1 MSLFSGGLNTL
12 RSVQDEG
19 LAGQQSSLDQ
29 SLGASV
35 MAGIN
40 DMPVVRIGD
49 WLRHETKSTEGDTL
63 SPEDANARYGIR
75 GVLNFDRPVSSALA
89 QTLNDEKQADLI
101 RQNTIR
107 NRPGGAINSILN
119 TTAGALP
126 AFLDPINYAAA
137 LIPGLGEERIG
148 LALGSAAAR
157 AEGLGMERVAGGLL
171 SAGRLN
177 SRAGAALSGSL
188 PGRVV
193 QGASQGA
200 IGMAALEPLNMY
212 LDRDEHND
220 WSMGQA
226 LRDIG
231 FGSIMGGGLHG
242 LGHAFG
248 RRLERAGTSARG
260 QVLADGLA
268 SMASDS
274 PGNAE
279 SLLNIHEVQNAR
291 DELDRTMAGH
301 GAEPDETVSQ
311 PPLRDRIADDLSQ
324 LRQSHADTLDEAA
337 LYERPDD
344 EPEPPDAAAP
354 QPAMPTG
361 KPPSAPS
368 LFTFLT
374 HHGGVL
380 DEGGELKSNDI
391 HRQRIGLVRRN
402 GGMSLDTARERA
414 IEHGYLRPDA
424 DISDLLDAMVE
435 ESHGRKVFPNG
446 EQSGQMT
453 DLSGIEDH
461 HRERA
466 ADDADA
472 AARAADITLTPEEH
486 AHATEAI
493 LSGLHPDAAM
503 EDALRVSGH
512 ATWERYADML
522 DHGRA
527 THMERIGARQE
538 LLHALTRQRLGLYA
552 QHLDSGLEGLDLYDL
567 AGSIL
572 KKDSPEDA
580 VEQALRLIEA
590 ERGKGHDASWQGH
603 VEEAYQNARQ
613 RLDAIQQDAAEA
625 IMRNLHGHEDHEVTQ
640 SRAGLAAQREA
651 APSPEQGQDVSPL
664 PTSGIEH
671 LDLSA
676 AGNNPAMVGRM
687 PSGIEGVPDW
697 PVLISDG
704 EKAHTPYKKDG
715 KTVYYATGR
724 HHIMERHGHQLKASG
739 FDDADSYISHILK
752 NANEVRLDERN
763 GSYFIIVRGEKNTS
777 SAKHDATV
785 TELKKKDGYYLV
797 KTAAPFKSGYL
808 NKKTLL
814 QEGRRTTP
822 SDRNGQDHPLNPAG
836 HMPDDQKPSATVGAE
851 EVSSGTLATEED
863 GNQEGKL
870 LWDGSRPNLSHPAE
884 KSADLPPPSPEK
896 SGSDGVYTSS
906 RHSSSSDNGNTAPKS
921 QAITEAQS
929 YSDQI
934 DRQLAA
940 LGDQISP
947 EELAEIRREK
957 DLSDG
962 NADALT
968 SAAACLTRKAP

>member
-19 LAGQQSSLDQ
+19 LAGQQSSLEQ

-35 MAGIN
+35 MEGIN

-63 SPEDANARYGIR
+63 TPEDANARYGIR

-137 LIPGLGEERIG
+137 LIPGLGEERIS
-148 LALGSAAAR
+148 LVLGSAAAR
-157 AEGLGMERVAGGLL
+157 AEGLGMESVADGLL

-177 SRAGAALSGSL
+177 SRAGAALSSSL

-200 IGMAALEPLNMY
+200 IGMVALEPLNMY

-260 QVLADGLA
+260 QVLADGLT

-279 SLLNIHEVQNAR
+279 SLLTIHEVQNAR

-301 GAEPDETVSQ
+301 GAEPDETMSQ
-311 PPLRDRIADDLSQ
+311 APLRDRVADDLSRLQ
-324 LRQSHADTLDEAA
+324 QSHADTLDEAA

-344 EPEPPDAAAP
+344 EPEQPDAAAP

-361 KPPSAPS
+361 RPP
-368 LFTFLT
+368 
-374 HHGGVL
+374 
-380 DEGGELKSNDI
+380 
-391 HRQRIGLVRRN
+391 Q
-402 GGMSLDTARERA
+402 
-414 IEHGYLRPDA
+414 
-424 DISDLLDAMVE
+424 
-435 ESHGRKVFPNG
+435 
-446 EQSGQMT
+446 
-453 DLSGIEDH
+453 
-461 HRERA
+461 A
-466 ADDADA
+466 ADDADE

-503 EDALRVSGH
+503 EDALRVSRH
-512 ATWERYADML
+512 TTWERYADML

-527 THMERIGARQE
+527 THMERIGATQE

-590 ERGKGHDASWQGH
+590 ERGKGHEASWQGH
-603 VEEAYQNARQ
+603 VEEAYQDARR

-640 SRAGLAAQREA
+640 SRAGLAAQRED
-651 APSPEQGQDVSPL
+651 APDPE
-664 PTSGIEH
+664 
-671 LDLSA
+671 
-676 AGNNPAMVGRM
+676 
-687 PSGIEGVPDW
+687 
-697 PVLISDG
+697 
-704 EKAHTPYKKDG
+704 
-715 KTVYYATGR
+715 TG
-724 HHIMERHGHQLKASG
+724 HG
-739 FDDADSYISHILK
+739 
-752 NANEVRLDERN
+752 
-763 GSYFIIVRGEKNTS
+763 
-777 SAKHDATV
+777 
-785 TELKKKDGYYLV
+785 
-797 KTAAPFKSGYL
+797 
-808 NKKTLL
+808 
-814 QEGRRTTP
+814 
-822 SDRNGQDHPLNPAG
+822 
-836 HMPDDQKPSATVGAE
+836 
-851 EVSSGTLATEED
+851 
-863 GNQEGKL
+863 
-870 LWDGSRPNLSHPAE
+870 
-884 KSADLPPPSPEK
+884 
-896 SGSDGVYTSS
+896 
-906 RHSSSSDNGNTAPKS
+906 
-921 QAITEAQS
+921 ITEAQS

>member
-19 LAGQQSSLDQ
+19 LAGQQSSLEQ

-40 DMPVVRIGD
+40 DMPVARIGD

-107 NRPGGAINSILN
+107 NGPDGIISGTLN
-119 TTAGALP
+119 TVAGAAP

-171 SAGRLN
+171 SAEGLN
-177 SRAGAALSGSL
+177 RRAGAALSGSL

-291 DELDRTMAGH
+291 DGLDRTMAGH
-301 GAEPDETVSQ
+301 DAEPDETVSQ

-344 EPEPPDAAAP
+344 EPEQPDAAAP

-374 HHGGVL
+374 RHGGVL
-380 DEGGELKSNDI
+380 DEGGELKANDI

-435 ESHGRKVFPNG
+435 ESHGRKVFPDGRLAGNG
-446 EQSGQMT
+446 T
-453 DLSGIEDH
+453 DTAALEEH
-461 HRERA
+461 HREQA

-486 AHATEAI
+486 AYATEAI

-527 THMERIGARQE
+527 THMERIGAKQE
-538 LLHALTRQRLGLYA
+538 LLHALTRQRLGRYA
-552 QHLDSGLEGLDLYDL
+552 QHLDSGLDGLDLYDL

-603 VEEAYQNARQ
+603 VEEAYHNARQ

-640 SRAGLAAQREA
+640 SRAGLAAQRET

-676 AGNNPAMVGRM
+676 AGDQPNIIWHMPAGMKDT
-687 PSGIEGVPDW
+687 PAW
-697 PVLISDG
+697 PTII
-704 EKAHTPYKKDG
+704 ADG
-715 KTVYYATGR
+715 KHTVRLNKEGIDIGGGHGRLHIEARHGNEIRALGFTNVDDFVRHVLGNATEIRRDRPKRNNATG
-724 HHIMERHGHQLKASG
+724 
-739 FDDADSYISHILK
+739 SYIIAHMGE
-752 NANEVRLDERN
+752 NAE
-763 GSYFIIVRGEKNTS
+763 EKS
-777 SAKHDATV
+777 LHKVAVLHLMK
-785 TELKKKDGYYLV
+785 EDGYYRV
-797 KTAAPFKSGYL
+797 ATAGMFERKYI
-808 NKKTLL
+808 
-814 QEGRRTTP
+814 
-822 SDRNGQDHPLNPAG
+822 
-836 HMPDDQKPSATVGAE
+836 
-851 EVSSGTLATEED
+851 
-863 GNQEGKL
+863 EGKSL
-870 LWDGSRPNLSHPAE
+870 LSGDHTPPHPHSRDAGPTGPMPPKADGHGR
-884 KSADLPPPSPEK
+884 D
-896 SGSDGVYTSS
+896 DGI
-906 RHSSSSDNGNTAPKS
+906 RHSDILDNGNHSPQSQDKS
-921 QAITEAQS
+921 IIEAQS

>member
-12 RSVQDEG
+12 KSVQDEG
-19 LAGQQSSLDQ
+19 LAGQQSSFEQ
-29 SLGASV
+29 SLGASF
-35 MAGIN
+35 MEGIN
-40 DMPVVRIGD
+40 DTPVVRLSD

-63 SPEDANARYGIR
+63 SPDDANARYGIK
-75 GVLNFDRPVSSALA
+75 GVLSFDQPVSSALA
-89 QTLNDEKQADLI
+89 QTLNAEKQNSLI

-107 NRPGGAINSILN
+107 NGPDGAISGILN
-119 TTAGALP
+119 TAAGALP
-126 AFLDPINYAAA
+126 SFLDPINYAAA

-148 LALGSAAAR
+148 IALGSAAAR
-157 AEGLGMERVAGGLL
+157 AEGFGMERVADGLL
-171 SAGRLN
+171 SAEGLN
-177 SRAGAALSGSL
+177 RRVGAALSGSL
-188 PGRVV
+188 PGRAV
-193 QGASQGA
+193 QGASQGTV
-200 IGMAALEPLNMY
+200 GMAALEPLNMY

-220 WSMGQA
+220 WSAGQA
-226 LRDIG
+226 LGNIA
-231 FGSIMGGGLHG
+231 FGGILGGSLHG
-242 LGHAFG
+242 LGYAFG
-248 RRLERAGTSARG
+248 KRLERAGTNAKG
-260 QVLADGLA
+260 QLLADGLT

-274 PGNAE
+274 PSNAE
-279 SLLNIHEVQNAR
+279 SLLNIHEIQNAR
-291 DELDRTMAGH
+291 NDLDRTMAEH
-301 GAEPDETVSQ
+301 GAEPDETTSQ
-311 PPLRDRIADDLSQ
+311 VPLRDRIADDLSQ

-344 EPEPPDAAAP
+344 EPEQSDNTAP
-354 QPAMPTG
+354 QPAMSASSS
-361 KPPSAPS
+361 PSSPS
-368 LFTFLT
+368 LFTFLIR
-374 HHGGVL
+374 HGGVL
-380 DEGGELKSNDI
+380 DEGGELRANDI

-446 EQSGQMT
+446 EQSGQMA
-453 DLSGIEDH
+453 DFSGIEDH

-466 ADDADA
+466 ADDADEA
-472 AARAADITLTPEEH
+472 ALHANITLTPEEH
-486 AHATEAI
+486 SHATDAI
-493 LSGLHPDAAM
+493 LSGLHPDDAI
-503 EDALRVSGH
+503 EDALRLASHSTWDRYVSMMD
-512 ATWERYADML
+512 E
-522 DHGRA
+522 GRA
-527 THMERIGARQE
+527 VHHARIGAKQQ

-552 QHLDSGLEGLDLYDL
+552 RHLDADVDSLSLYDL

-572 KKDSPEDA
+572 RGDSPEDA
-580 VEQALRLIEA
+580 VEHALRLIET
-590 ERGKGHDASWQGH
+590 EKGKGHDAGWQD
-603 VEEAYQNARQ
+603 VVQEAYQAAHQ
-613 RLDAIQQDAAEA
+613 RLDELQQGAAEA
-625 IMRNLHGHEDHEVTQ
+625 IMRNLHGYEDHEVTQ
-640 SRAGLAAQREA
+640 SRAGLSSQREA

-664 PTSGIEH
+664 PTGGIEH

-676 AGNNPAMVGRM
+676 AGSNPVMVGRM

-697 PVLISDG
+697 PVLVSDG

-724 HHIMERHGHQLKASG
+724 HHIMERHGHQMKASG
-739 FDDADSYISHILK
+739 FDDVDSYISHILK

-785 TELKKKDGYYLV
+785 TELKKEDGYYLV

-851 EVSSGTLATEED
+851 EASSGTLATGED
-863 GNQEGKL
+863 RNQEGKL

-884 KSADLPPPSPEK
+884 KSANLPPSSPDK

-906 RHSSSSDNGNTAPKS
+906 RHSSASDNGNPAPKS

-934 DRQLAA
+934 DRQLTA
-940 LGDQISP
+940 LGDQISLD
-947 EELAEIRREK
+947 ELAEIQREK

>member
-35 MAGIN
+35 MEGIN

-157 AEGLGMERVAGGLL
+157 AEGLGMERVADGLL
-171 SAGRLN
+171 SAEGLN
-177 SRAGAALSGSL
+177 RRAGAALSGSL

-380 DEGGELKSNDI
+380 DEGGELRANDI

-435 ESHGRKVFPNG
+435 ESHGRKVFPDGRLAGNG
-446 EQSGQMT
+446 T
-453 DLSGIEDH
+453 DTAALEEH
-461 HRERA
+461 HREQA
-466 ADDADA
+466 ADDADE

-640 SRAGLAAQREA
+640 SRAGLSAQREA

-671 LDLSA
+671 LDLSE
-676 AGNNPAMVGRM
+676 AGENPSLVGQM
-687 PSGIEGVPDW
+687 MEGVENAPAW
-697 PVLISDG
+697 PIVLGDG
-704 EKAHTPYKKDG
+704 VHFSKIDEK
-715 KTVYYATGR
+715 GR
-724 HHIMERHGHQLKASG
+724 DIGGGHGRLHIQARHGEEIRKRGFANVDEFVRKA
-739 FDDADSYISHILK
+739 ISE
-752 NANEVRLDERN
+752 ANQIRLDEGN
-763 GSYFIIVRGEKNTS
+763 GSFFTVKMGDKQGS
-777 SAKHDATV
+777 KHKHPTTV
-785 TELKKKDGYYLV
+785 LHLIKKDGYYRV
-797 KTAAPFKSGYL
+797 GTADEFKTGYL
-808 NKKTLL
+808 
-814 QEGRRTTP
+814 
-822 SDRNGQDHPLNPAG
+822 RNR
-836 HMPDDQKPSATVGAE
+836 
-851 EVSSGTLATEED
+851 
-863 GNQEGKL
+863 KL
-870 LWDGSRPNLSHPAE
+870 LWEKDLSTNSNPTGQ
-884 KSADLPPPSPEK
+884 
-896 SGSDGVYTSS
+896 GSDSFNPHEQNMSDTLRSGRDDE
-906 RHSSSSDNGNTAPKS
+906 RHSSFPQNENTTQKS
-921 QAITEAQS
+921 QDKSITEAQS

-947 EELAEIRREK
+947 EELADIHREK
-957 DLSDG
+957 ALSEG

-968 SAAACLTRKAP
+968 SAAACLTRKAL